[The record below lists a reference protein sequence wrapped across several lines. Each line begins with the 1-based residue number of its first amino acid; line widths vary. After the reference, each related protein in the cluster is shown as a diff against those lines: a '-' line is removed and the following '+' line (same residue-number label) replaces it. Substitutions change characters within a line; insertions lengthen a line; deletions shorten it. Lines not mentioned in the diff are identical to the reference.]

1 MTYTGLS
8 ACGKAYLCHLV
19 RLWEL
24 CRPEIE
30 PRAGRGRGESS
41 LGAWLDRRGLTFE
54 EVATAAYPAVE
65 DAASRYD
72 PAKDKVLKSAERAAL
87 QVLAEQAEVEF
98 SLHVYPKRDQ
108 KARYLSL
115 DEAA

>member
-1 MTYTGLS
+1 VGRHIYVTSFGSGSCVGLRS
-8 ACGKAYLCHLV
+8 SLV
-19 RLWEL
+19 QDA
-24 CRPEIE
+24 
-30 PRAGRGRGESS
+30 AGGESS

-54 EVATAAYPAVE
+54 EVATVAYPAVE